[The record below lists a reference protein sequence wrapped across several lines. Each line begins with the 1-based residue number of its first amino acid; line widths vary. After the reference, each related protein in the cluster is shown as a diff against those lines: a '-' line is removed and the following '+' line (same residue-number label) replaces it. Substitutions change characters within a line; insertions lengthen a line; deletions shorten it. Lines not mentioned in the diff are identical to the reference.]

1 MMICFVMLFLL
12 LALEANADP
21 IDYNHPQN
29 IRKFADHLYDQG
41 DYLSAI
47 GEYQRYLFSSP
58 KDKNQILYRIGLS
71 YRATGQIS
79 KAIDTFNWILKKQ
92 PSSQLAKT
100 IYYQIAHSHFLAN
113 EYEKA
118 IDFLGQ
124 TTDPL
129 ARQLTGINL
138 LMLKRWNSALELFN
152 QLDLENLPTDIRKSN
167 ANYQELA
174 VRGKHLPRKSPILAG
189 CLSTVIPGTGKIYN
203 ERLADAVNAMITI
216 GLSSWLAYDG
226 FKKNGPNSVKGWTFG
241 VVACSFYLGN
251 IYGAVIASQTHNQ
264 QIESKFLEQLRWDIG
279 Q

>member
-1 MMICFVMLFLL
+1 MEVNYRTSTIILIFMKMIFHS
-12 LALEANADP
+12 
-21 IDYNHPQN
+21 I
-29 IRKFADHLYDQG
+29 
-41 DYLSAI
+41 
-47 GEYQRYLFSSP
+47 SSP
-58 KDKNQILYRIGLS
+58 KYF
-71 YRATGQIS
+71 A
-79 KAIDTFNWILKKQ
+79 WI
-92 PSSQLAKT
+92 
-100 IYYQIAHSHFLAN
+100 IC
-113 EYEKA
+113 
-118 IDFLGQ
+118 
-124 TTDPL
+124 
-129 ARQLTGINL
+129 
-138 LMLKRWNSALELFN
+138 LELFN

-279 Q
+279 QWYFLSCPY